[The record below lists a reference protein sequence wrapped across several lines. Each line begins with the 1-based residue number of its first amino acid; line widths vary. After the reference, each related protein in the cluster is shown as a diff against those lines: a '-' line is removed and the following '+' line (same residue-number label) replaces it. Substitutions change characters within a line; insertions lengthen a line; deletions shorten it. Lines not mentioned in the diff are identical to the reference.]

1 MKSTILHTVQFTN
14 TKNLYSMGKIATQQE
29 VKNKTGST
37 YPADSKKCCTYVD
50 AIANYKAQVKGSYKS
65 N

>member
-1 MKSTILHTVQFTN
+1 
-14 TKNLYSMGKIATQQE
+14 MGKIATQQE